1 MKLLKPFD
9 SKYGKKLAT
18 SEIIKREYTLMQN
31 KKDQKPHCYDP
42 VSGRRRL

>member
-9 SKYGKKLAT
+9 SKYGFVNLKKLAT

-31 KKDQKPHCYDP
+31 KKK
-42 VSGRRRL
+42 